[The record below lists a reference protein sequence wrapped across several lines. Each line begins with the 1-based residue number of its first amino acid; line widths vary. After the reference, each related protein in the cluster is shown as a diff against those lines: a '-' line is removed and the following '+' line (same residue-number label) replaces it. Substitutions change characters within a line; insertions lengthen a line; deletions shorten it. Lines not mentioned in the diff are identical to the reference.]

1 MSDRTVVGSLSRGS
15 GMGLIGSPVP
25 AHVHDLYGSEPGLPY
40 IHSIYIYTVIY
51 LFVHSFIYLCVC
63 LFVIYLCG

>member
-40 IHSIYIYTVIY
+40 IHYIYIYGN
-51 LFVHSFIYLCVC
+51 LFIRSFIYLFMC
-63 LFVIYLCG
+63 LFVCYLCG